1 MCESIWVKLM
11 VIELSSEFFMEW
23 TEYSKGGGLHIGISF
38 VAARWAI
45 QRKWVYSSPICVVT
59 SQQANCKNCNEIS
72 FERCLLEKIG

>member
-1 MCESIWVKLM
+1 MVVNHPSKDAILGNQYGSTGCCMCEPIWVKLM

-45 QRKWVYSSPICVVT
+45 QRKWVYSSPIYVVT
-59 SQQANCKNCNEIS
+59 
-72 FERCLLEKIG
+72 